1 MQWCCAVRKL
11 LIIVA
16 VLAAAAVEEASSSS
30 VEFLE
35 EHYPEIV
42 VIKNEV
48 NSGFSATC
56 NVGIAKAS
64 KELMLILNSDI
75 KLTPN
80 YFDNQWQCFE
90 DEDTFIFNQKLHSFD
105 QESILKIL
113 DYQKRH
119 KCNNTELARHF
130 KISRNTV
137 ASWKKRFV

>member
-1 MQWCCAVRKL
+1 MTKCIPDYKKIYTDLINEKHPEKKEAFKIIFSKKDFSL
-11 LIIVA
+11 LDVM
-16 VLAAAAVEEASSSS
+16 
-30 VEFLE
+30 
-35 EHYPEIV
+35 
-42 VIKNEV
+42 
-48 NSGFSATC
+48 TC
-56 NVGIAKAS
+56 S
-64 KELMLILNSDI
+64 KMLLG
-75 KLTPN
+75 K
-80 YFDNQWQCFE
+80 E